1 MRVQQDQT
9 MTEDKN
15 PNAQQNRDDMESQF
29 DLQFILNLMWRL
41 RYWMLLSAVVSLI
54 IAAGYL
60 YTKSNSY
67 ASQMVILITTDRN
80 AGMSNSAEM
89 SFIADMTGMASFN
102 SLDNEKV
109 IIRSTPVVQKAV
121 EDLHLNVRY
130 YVSQHLKTVETL
142 SEEILLKFEP
152 NPHYNVNNL
161 PLLRFDYDIQDS
173 TRMTLSLTDS
183 SRKRRGNE
191 GYIFQ
196 DSTVLLPC
204 TIELPRYGRV
214 YLSYRSLLADM
225 LPTEIDDAADNDGFE
240 YLTPGDHYILL
251 YSPQARAQEICKA
264 LDVSVVEEGR
274 RSTSMGGG
282 GSSILAITLVDNIPS
297 RAEHLLERIVA
308 QYNLQTKEYYSMSYT
323 NTMEFIQTRLVDL
336 KDQLSGVEGKIKD
349 FSVDNNVYD
358 LNSQASFNLNSDM
371 QRQQRAQDID
381 IQISLLN
388 MVANELKEKQDY
400 STIPSNIGI
409 TDNTIIA
416 SITEYNRL
424 CVERV
429 RLLSGSS
436 ESSPVIQQLYLQLN
450 ARRELICKTIENQ
463 LSMLTSQKEELD
475 KMVGNSKRQMK
486 QLPGK
491 RLNLAGI
498 EREQS
503 VIEPLYVLLQ
513 KKREETMLAIIA
525 EPDIA
530 RIVEHAENNT
540 ALVGPNRRRIYLIAL
555 LLGLMIPMGIAYAF
569 LLLKTKIATPEDIT
583 SRTHIPILGVVPM
596 SSSKVTKAQEI
607 IERSTHS
614 TITEV
619 FRSLRTSLTFMEGK
633 VFQVT
638 SSVPSEGKSFVS
650 VNLALC
656 FAAAG
661 KKTVLVETDLRKGHQ
676 RRSFEVS
683 NGFSE
688 GLSSYLAKITDD
700 WKSLIYHVPNAPNL
714 DVIFKGQIP
723 ANPNELLSSN
733 RLEQLIEQ
741 LKAEY
746 DYIILDSPPYLLIAD
761 PITINRV
768 ADRNIYVMRA
778 GISDLRFV
786 NEIDMAARNEKL
798 TKPVIVLNG
807 LNMETQGYYGRGRY
821 GYGYGYAYGYS
832 YGYNEYHKE
841 ENFFQRLRHKWK
853 N

>member
-1 MRVQQDQT
+1 
-9 MTEDKN
+9 MTDEKN
-15 PNAQQNRDDMESQF
+15 PNIQQNREELESQF

-41 RYWMLLSAVVSLI
+41 RFWMILSAIVCLGV
-54 IAAGYL
+54 AAVYL
-60 YTKSNSY
+60 YTKNNTY
-67 ASQMVILITTDRN
+67 ASQMVILITTDKN

-89 SFIADMTGMASFN
+89 SFIQDMTGIASFN
-102 SLDNEKV
+102 SLENEKV

-121 EDLHLNVRY
+121 EELHLNVRY
-130 YVSQHLKTVETL
+130 YVNHRFKTIETL
-142 SEEILLKFEP
+142 SEEILLEYEP
-152 NPHYNVNNL
+152 NPRFNVNNL
-161 PLLRFDYDIQDS
+161 PQLRFDYDIQDS
-173 TRMTLSLTDS
+173 TRMTLSLSDS
-183 SRKRRGNE
+183 SRKRGGSE
-191 GYIFQ
+191 GYLFQ
-196 DSTVLLPC
+196 DSIVQLPC
-204 TIELPRYGRV
+204 TIDLPRYGRV
-214 YLSYRSLLADM
+214 HLSYCNPLAGLEPLGED
-225 LPTEIDDAADNDGFE
+225 TNGNNGSFE
-240 YLTPGDHYILL
+240 YKTPGDHYILL
-251 YSPQARAQEICKA
+251 YSPQARSQEICRA
-264 LDVSVVEEGR
+264 LDVAVVEEGR
-274 RSTSMGGG
+274 RSSSMGGG
-282 GSSILAITLVDNIPS
+282 GSSILAITLNDNIPA
-297 RAEHLLERIVA
+297 RAERLLERIVS

-336 KDQLSGVEGKIKD
+336 KDQLSNVEGRIKD

-358 LNSQASFNLNSDM
+358 LQSQAAFNLNSDM

-388 MVANELKEKQDY
+388 MVANELKSQKDY

-429 RLLSGSS
+429 RLLNGSS

-463 LSMLTSQKEELD
+463 LSLLTSQKEEIN

-486 QLPGK
+486 QLPSQ
-491 RLNLAGI
+491 RLDLAGI
-498 EREQS
+498 QREQS

-540 ALVGPNRRRIYLIAL
+540 ALIGPNRKRIYLIAL
-555 LLGLMIPMGIAYAF
+555 MLGLMLPLGIAYGF
-569 LLLKTKIATPEDIT
+569 LMLKTKIATPEDIS
-583 SRTHIPILGVVPM
+583 SRTRIPILGVVPQ
-596 SSSKVTKAQEI
+596 SSTRITKAQEI
-607 IERSTHS
+607 IAQSTRS

-619 FRSLRTSLTFMEGK
+619 FRSLRASLTFMEGK

-650 VNLALC
+650 VNLAIC

-676 RRSFEVS
+676 RRAFEVPRD
-683 NGFSE
+683 FDK
-688 GLSSYLAKITDD
+688 GLSTYLANHTDD
-700 WKSLIYHVPNAPNL
+700 WHSLLYRVPNAPNL
-714 DVIFKGQIP
+714 DVILKGQIP

-733 RLEQLIEQ
+733 RLEKLIEE
-741 LKAEY
+741 LKKEY

-778 GISDLRFV
+778 GVSDLRFV
-786 NEIDMAARNEKL
+786 NEIDMAAKNEKL

-832 YGYNEYHKE
+832 YGYNEQHTE
-841 ENFFQRLRHKWK
+841 EGFFGRLRHHHRK
-853 N
+853 

>member
-1 MRVQQDQT
+1 MS
-9 MTEDKN
+9 EDKN
-15 PNAQQNRDDMESQF
+15 PNIQQNKEELESQF

-41 RYWMLLSAVVSLI
+41 RYWMILSAVVSLI
-54 IAAGYL
+54 VAAGYL
-60 YTKSNSY
+60 YTKTNSY

-130 YVSQHLKTVETL
+130 YVDHRFKTIETL
-142 SEEILLKFEP
+142 REEILLEYEP
-152 NPHYNVNNL
+152 NPHFNVNNL
-161 PLLRFDYDIQDS
+161 PLLRFDYDIQDT
-173 TRMTLSLTDS
+173 TRMTLSLSDS
-183 SRKRRGNE
+183 SRKRRGSE
-191 GYIFQ
+191 GYLFQ
-196 DSTVLLPC
+196 DSTVTLPC
-204 TIELPRYGRV
+204 TIELPRYGRIH
-214 YLSYRSLLADM
+214 LSYRNPYAGYEFMEEDEDKD
-225 LPTEIDDAADNDGFE
+225 TDGFE
-240 YLTPGDHYILL
+240 YMTPGDHYILL

-264 LDVSVVEEGR
+264 LDVAVVEEGR
-274 RSTSMGGG
+274 RSSSLGGG
-282 GSSILAITLVDNIPS
+282 GSSILAITLSDNLPD

-349 FSVDNNVYD
+349 FSVDNNVFD
-358 LNSQASFNLNSDM
+358 LQSQATFNLNSDM
-371 QRQQRAQDID
+371 QRQQRAQEID

-388 MVANELKEKQDY
+388 MVANELNEKKDY

-409 TDNTIIA
+409 TDNTILA

-436 ESSPVIQQLYLQLN
+436 ESSPVIKQLYLQLN

-463 LSMLTSQKEELD
+463 LSMLTSQKEELN

-486 QLPGK
+486 QLPGQ

-555 LLGLMIPMGIAYAF
+555 LLGLMLPMGIAYAI
-569 LLLKTKIATPEDIT
+569 LMLKTKITTPEDIT
-583 SRTHIPILGVVPM
+583 SRTHIPILGVVPQ
-596 SSSKVTKAQEI
+596 SSTRVTKAQEI
-607 IERSTHS
+607 IEQSTRS

-619 FRSLRTSLTFMEGK
+619 FRSLRASLSFMEGK

-650 VNLALC
+650 VNLAIC

-661 KKTVLVETDLRKGHQ
+661 KKTILVETDLRKGHQ
-676 RRSFEVS
+676 RRAFEVS
-683 NGFSE
+683 RDFNK
-688 GLSSYLAKITDD
+688 GLSDYLANHTDD
-700 WKSLIYHVPNAPNL
+700 WHSLLYHVPNATNL
-714 DVIFKGQIP
+714 DVLLKGQIP
-723 ANPNELLSSN
+723 ANPNELLSGE
-733 RLEQLIEQ
+733 RLERLVEE
-741 LKAEY
+741 LKKEY

-778 GISDLRFV
+778 GVSDLRFV
-786 NEIDMAARNEKL
+786 NEIDMAAKNEKL
-798 TKPVIVLNG
+798 TRPVIVLNG
-807 LNMETQGYYGRGRY
+807 LNLETQGYYGRGRY

-832 YGYNEYHKE
+832 YGYNEHHSDEGIMQRIRLHHK
-841 ENFFQRLRHKWK
+841 K
-853 N
+853 